1 MTSNPH
7 VGSSLDDL
15 LDEDG
20 TLAEVNAIT
29 LKRVL
34 AWRVAQKMSPK
45 V

>member
-7 VGSSLDDL
+7 IGSSFNDL
-15 LDEDG
+15 LEEDG
-20 TLAEVNAIT
+20 TLAEVNAT
-29 LKRVL
+29 ALKRVL